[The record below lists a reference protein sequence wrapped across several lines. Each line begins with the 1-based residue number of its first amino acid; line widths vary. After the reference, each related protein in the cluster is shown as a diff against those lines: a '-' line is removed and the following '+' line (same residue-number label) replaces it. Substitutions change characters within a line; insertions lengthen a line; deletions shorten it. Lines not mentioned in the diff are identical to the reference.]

1 MIQNSVVEKNFSDKL
16 ISPVPSSSK
25 IFRYN
30 AGNCS
35 GHRAKSV
42 IRQRSTART
51 PRVQF
56 ITVVNHFMVQSTRK
70 IVDKDFTKLAGIL
83 LFHCAGGERGGGGG
97 EDWSEVV
104 VGSDGSREV
113 VEAMMERTRNGAES
127 EEEEDLNEEDGKEK
141 A

>member
-30 AGNCS
+30 AGNSS

-83 LFHCAGGERGGGGG
+83 LFHCAGGERGGGG
-97 EDWSEVV
+97 
-104 VGSDGSREV
+104 SDGSREV

>member
-1 MIQNSVVEKNFSDKL
+1 
-16 ISPVPSSSK
+16 
-25 IFRYN
+25 
-30 AGNCS
+30 
-35 GHRAKSV
+35 
-42 IRQRSTART
+42 
-51 PRVQF
+51 
-56 ITVVNHFMVQSTRK
+56 MVQSTRK

-97 EDWSEVV
+97 EGWSEVV

-113 VEAMMERTRNGAES
+113 VEAMTERTRNGAES